1 MSLQHTVGVASKT
14 SLSIRSYGNLPT
26 NFPFKLVMKFTQ
38 CPSCRFVP
46 SRRISFTS
54 KPNWRHSSSERGERA
69 WALGAS
75 RRVGYRSI
83 IRDGTVLS
91 LLVLV
96 HIALL
101 YLNEREC
108 VPPNCASMYPSVN
121 PEGPPPMIRMGTLS
135 DCSMVGVLLYA
146 VWSLYIDI
154 FNSVGIVHK
163 KLHKAQ
169 DACYI
174 SLTSPHRWD
183 ESGKSFSPR
192 GVGMAYIYNH

>member
-38 CPSCRFVP
+38 RPSCRFVP

-101 YLNEREC
+101 YLNERVC
-108 VPPNCASMYPSVN
+108 VPPNCASMYPNVN

-135 DCSMVGVLLYA
+135 DCSMVGVCA
-146 VWSLYIDI
+146 MWFSYIDI
-154 FNSVGIVHK
+154 FYSVGIVHK

-169 DACYI
+169 DASYI
-174 SLTSPHRWD
+174 STHIPTR
-183 ESGKSFSPR
+183 
-192 GVGMAYIYNH
+192 VGRKWETLLSTRCGDGLHL